1 MKSLKTAFLVL
12 FIFLVNFISFDAFAG
27 PLDTL
32 QPGQWYEVPNS
43 KIRPHLPS
51 PVPAGNP
58 VSIIT
63 AWNGGFFD
71 SARNRYV
78 VMGGGHGDYAGN
90 EIYGFNLETFQWSR
104 LWGPTPN
111 SQIPQA

>member
-63 AWNGGFFD
+63 AWNGGFFY

-78 VMGGGHGDYAGN
+78 VLDCGHGGSACI
-90 EIYGFNLETFQWSR
+90 EIYGVYFSTF
-104 LWGPTPN
+104 
-111 SQIPQA
+111 